1 MLRFLCP
8 LYANKSHQ
16 RHILLRITGYKW
28 AGTRLVTRYVATVHG
43 SSLATCSRVT
53 VLTCLTPHVCSS
65 YSVTAGSPGDG
76 NMVQMVQVSLHTG
89 VYCDTGSLHTGVYC
103 DTGSLCTGVYR
114 GWWCGRG
121 EGGPGTDPLLTVRG
135 PALTAAP
142 PPAPPQTLVTSHS
155 GECPTSTLQS
165 TMLFDDRQFC
175 FNISG

>member
-1 MLRFLCP
+1 MGRHTTCHSLRGHCP
-8 LYANKSHQ
+8 
-16 RHILLRITGYKW
+16 RF
-28 AGTRLVTRYVATVHG
+28 VTRH
-43 SSLATCSRVT
+43 
-53 VLTCLTPHVCSS
+53 VLTCLSAHVPH
-65 YSVTAGSPGDG
+65 SPRVLFIFCHCWLTRRWQHGADG
-76 NMVQMVQVSLHTG
+76 TG

-103 DTGSLCTGVYR
+103 DPGSLCTGVYR

>member
-1 MLRFLCP
+1 M
-8 LYANKSHQ
+8 
-16 RHILLRITGYKW
+16 
-28 AGTRLVTRYVATVHG
+28 
-43 SSLATCSRVT
+43 SLATWPLSTVRHLPRAHVSQCSRASRT
-53 VLTCLTPHVCSS
+53 TCALYILSLLAHQ
-65 YSVTAGSPGDG
+65 AIE
-76 NMVQMVQVSLHTG
+76 QMVQV
-89 VYCDTGSLHTGVYC
+89 SLHTGVYC

>member
-1 MLRFLCP
+1 MGRDTTC
-8 LYANKSHQ
+8 H
-16 RHILLRITGYKW
+16 LLRGHCP
-28 AGTRLVTRYVATVHG
+28 RFVTRH
-43 SSLATCSRVT
+43 
-53 VLTCLTPHVCSS
+53 VLTCLSAHVCSL

-76 NMVQMVQVSLHTG
+76 NMVQMVRVYIVTQDHYTRVYIVTQVSLHTG
-89 VYCDTGSLHTGVYC
+89 VYCG
-103 DTGSLCTGVYR
+103 TGSLCTGVYR

-175 FNISG
+175 YNISG

>member
-1 MLRFLCP
+1 M
-8 LYANKSHQ
+8 
-16 RHILLRITGYKW
+16 
-28 AGTRLVTRYVATVHG
+28 
-43 SSLATCSRVT
+43 SLATWPLSTVSNSPRAHVSQCSRASRP
-53 VLTCLTPHVCSS
+53 TCALYILSLLAHQ
-65 YSVTAGSPGDG
+65 AIE
-76 NMVQMVQVSLHTG
+76 QMVQVSLHTGVYCDTGSLHTG